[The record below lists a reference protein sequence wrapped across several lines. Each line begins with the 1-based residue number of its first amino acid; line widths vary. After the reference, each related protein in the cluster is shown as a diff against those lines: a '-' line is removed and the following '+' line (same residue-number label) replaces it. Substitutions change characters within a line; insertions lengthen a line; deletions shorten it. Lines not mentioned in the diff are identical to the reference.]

1 MNSDTLHH
9 FNSIRELLPRGI
21 FVEGISI
28 LQLNIT
34 YLELVSMSFAIMDKG
49 IISIEGCGK
58 VLTAG
63 FSAISGHLRHVV

>member
-1 MNSDTLHH
+1 MEIVKLNSDTLHH

-34 YLELVSMSFAIMDKG
+34 YLELGSLSFAIW
-49 IISIEGCGK
+49 IRVS
-58 VLTAG
+58 
-63 FSAISGHLRHVV
+63 FQ